1 MSTLESK
8 NILTEY
14 TGYARDLRNKLKDL
28 SDRYPIIAN
37 ILIILASA
45 IIGYVVPYLAAKPI
59 FGTEF
64 NNPEQNFV
72 LMLAR
77 AGWYSMFALGY
88 ALVFSILGLLNLAHG
103 AVYMTGAF
111 AGLWITAKQDLPI
124 GYALPAGMLVGGVI
138 GVLVDWVAFLPLR
151 ARNAPR
157 TAQLISSIGASIV
170 LVNLAFILFIDQFN
184 APVNRFPSDKVN
196 AVRAFQ
202 GTQPIEKIEV
212 LGLTL
217 VDQLDYRVF
226 PMQVTMFGVAIIML
240 IFLQFV
246 IARSKIG
253 KAMRVVA
260 FNPKV
265 AQLLGI
271 NVSLIFAVTFFLS
284 GAFAGAAG
292 VLQGM
297 FRVVGPF
304 MGQEVGLVGLTVIVL
319 GGMRSIPGA
328 VVGSFIIANLQIA
341 TIAMGYSW
349 LEEAVVFFAL
359 FLMLL
364 IRPQGILGEPLQD
377 RA

>member
-1 MSTLESK
+1 MATHQNSLEWRASVREIRNRLK
-8 NILTEY
+8 VLTE
-14 TGYARDLRNKLKDL
+14 
-28 SDRYPIIAN
+28 RYPIIAN
-37 ILIILASA
+37 VLIIVLSA
-45 IIGYVVPYLAAKPI
+45 LLGYFIPYLAAEPI
-59 FGTEF
+59 FRTEF
-64 NNPEQNFV
+64 NNPEQNFI

-103 AVYMTGAF
+103 AVYMAGAF
-111 AGLWITAKQDLPI
+111 AGLWITANQDLPI
-124 GYALPAGMLVGGVI
+124 EYALPAGMLAGGLI
-138 GVLVDWVAFLPLR
+138 GILVDWVAFLPLR

-157 TAQLISSIGASIV
+157 TSQLISSIGASIF

-184 APVNRFPSDKVN
+184 APVNRFPAEKVN
-196 AVRAFQ
+196 SIRAFQ
-202 GTQPIEKIEV
+202 GTVPIERIEV
-212 LGLTL
+212 FGLTL
-217 VDQLDYRVF
+217 IDQLDYTVF
-226 PMQVTMFGVAIIML
+226 PMQVTMFVVAIVML

-246 IARSKIG
+246 IAHSKIG

-260 FNPKV
+260 YNPKV

-304 MGQEVGLVGLTVIVL
+304 MGSEVGLIGLTVIVL

-349 LEEAVVFFAL
+349 LEEAVVFLAL